1 MPQSIPVA
9 RIRLVKMEVG
19 GNTALSEP
27 ARRNLPGTPE
37 PPVEARRAAERGPCG
52 SAPRLTL

>member
-19 GNTALSEP
+19 GQPALPGP
-27 ARRNLPGTPE
+27 ASRNLDGPAE
-37 PPVEARRAAERGPCG
+37 PPVEARRAAERGPYG